1 MSVLLPYCSVLGFVP
16 SENTHLPKGEEEV
29 EVLSL
34 IIAAEL
40 KANNLTKSELICF
53 SVEGSYPSRELVRS
67 LRQRDLNVRSSA
79 EWSKKF
85 NCGFELQ
92 LEYAQVDLSKSM
104 KVRSKVVDLREIN
117 TGQGDLALLQKDGEY
132 LLKKENTKWSIS
144 GYLAITLTS
153 WHKVDAGPFSILAPS
168 GWEFHQLRGV
178 DSYVGEFVGDD
189 IVLRFD
195 FGGDSN
201 PLNEEKKPA
210 YGIVHKFIDGRRAK
224 IVSPKTPGRGVTG
237 VYFRDVGR
245 ATALC
250 LWGKDLTSTQQELAV
265 KMFETLRFGGPPP
278 KYVFPPPP
286 PPAAQ
291 NLFKMPGR
299 VPAPKSTSA
308 VTP

>member
-16 SENTHLPKGEEEV
+16 SENAHLPKGEEEV

-53 SVEGSYPSRELVRS
+53 SVEGSYPSRELVKS
-67 LRQRDLNVRSSA
+67 LRQRDFNVCSSA

-117 TGQGDLALLQKDGEY
+117 TGQGDLALLQNDGEY
-132 LLKKENTKWSIS
+132 LLKKENTQWSIS
-144 GYLAITLTS
+144 GYLAITRTS

-168 GWEFHQLRGV
+168 GWEFHQLQGV

-210 YGIVHKFIDGRRAK
+210 YGIIHKLIDGRRAK
-224 IVSPKTPGRGVTG
+224 IVSPKTPGHGVTG
-237 VYFRDVGR
+237 VYFCNVGDSN
-245 ATALC
+245 ALT
-250 LWGKDLTSTQQELAV
+250 LFGNDLTSMQQKLVLEI
-265 KMFETLRFGGPPP
+265 FESLRFGGPVPQF
-278 KYVFPPPP
+278 VLPP

-291 NLFKMPGR
+291 NLFQMPE
-299 VPAPKSTSA
+299 
-308 VTP
+308 